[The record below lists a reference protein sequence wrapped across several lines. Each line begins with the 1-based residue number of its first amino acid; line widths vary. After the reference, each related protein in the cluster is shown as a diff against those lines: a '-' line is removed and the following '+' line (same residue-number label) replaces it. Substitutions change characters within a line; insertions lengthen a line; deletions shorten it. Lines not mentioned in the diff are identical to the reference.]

1 VEGGERVEPKERIE
15 AIEGNLLEAWEFL
28 SGIPDAQF
36 HKGPKLTRYIGGIPF
51 PLCNSILRADFSAGA
66 LDGQVGAAM
75 APILSRRLPL
85 MWWIGPI
92 TKPAG
97 LGRQLDQKG
106 LIQVE
111 DTPGMA
117 IDLAAEPQEP
127 PCPPGLTVR
136 ELENGDDLA
145 AWMGI
150 FGTGFEM
157 PEVAIRFFENAIGH
171 FGFGPKTPYRHFLG
185 LWKGEPAACSS
196 VFFGRNA
203 SGIYNVATLPAFRGM
218 GIGARMTCRPMR
230 MARERG
236 YAMCILHSSAMG
248 QPLYEQLGFREYCR
262 LAVYLYRPP
271 PQES

>member
-1 VEGGERVEPKERIE
+1 MVRGMEPNERIE
-15 AIEGNLLEAWEFL
+15 AIEDNLHEAWEFL

-66 LDGQVGAAM
+66 LDGQIDEAM
-75 APILSRRLPL
+75 APILSRPLPL
-85 MWWIGPI
+85 MWWIGPV

-97 LGRQLDQKG
+97 LGRQLELKG

-111 DTPGMA
+111 DAPGMA

-127 PCPPGLTVR
+127 PGPPDLTIR

-150 FGTGFEM
+150 FGRGFEL
-157 PEVAIRFFENAIGH
+157 PEVAIRFFANAIGH
-171 FGFGPKTPYRHFLG
+171 CGFEPETPYRHFLG

-196 VFFGRNA
+196 VFFGGSA
-203 SGIYNVATLPAFRGM
+203 AGIYNVATLPAFRGM
-218 GIGARMTCRPMR
+218 GIGAGMTRRPMR

-236 YAMCILHSSAMG
+236 YALCILHSSTMG
-248 QPLYEQLGFREYCR
+248 QSLYEHLGFREYCR
-262 LAVYLYRPP
+262 LAVYLYQPP
-271 PQES
+271 VREG